1 MRNIKTNIDRE
12 KLVSLMSNKLQI
24 LRLKVDVSQEELA
37 DILGVTRQTIS
48 ALETGQRNMSWT
60 IFLALVLLFLKN
72 KDTKHLMIALGI
84 YTKELNEYLSLWKEY
99 QSNEYKSLLEDFL
112 FVYVKIQTIKKR
124 IDLVKIAI
132 KNYQN
137 Q

>member
-1 MRNIKTNIDRE
+1 MLYIAARDIGNYKDNTERLKEILIKSDIILAESFREATTLFKILNINIDRE
-12 KLVSLMSNKLQI
+12 KLVSLMSNNLQI

-84 YTKELNEYLSLWKEY
+84 YTKELNEYLSL
-99 QSNEYKSLLEDFL
+99 
-112 FVYVKIQTIKKR
+112 
-124 IDLVKIAI
+124 
-132 KNYQN
+132 
-137 Q
+137 